1 MREETIAWSVGAQVK
16 VAVAVAVAVVSVA
29 SLTLP
34 LTALVFTRTD
44 PITPRHA
51 AKLASSPVAVVA
63 QTFYVAPTGRDANV
77 GTLSAP
83 FATVKKGLLA
93 LKPGNTLVVR
103 GGTYTERIRSLA
115 VTPGQANARINVKAY
130 PGERPV
136 IVGLFGLKG
145 LDYWTVDGINVTWD
159 PVANSSNEHMVKFTD
174 GTGWRYTNAEV
185 WGARSFAGILVA
197 GSPVN
202 WQLDHLYV
210 HDTYASNS
218 KNQDHLIYANTGT
231 GGGVIERNV
240 LAHSPNGRAIKIG
253 PSSPGTTPVGNITVR
268 YNTMYDNGGPSN
280 VQLSYGAS
288 GNEIY
293 RNIMVQPLSGQPNV
307 TAFNLN
313 GNDNIA
319 YENIGW
325 QSTGVAETGQP
336 GLTIGAGN
344 LMVNPLFVSPLLGDY
359 RPLNVEAALYGAAA
373 PGDTIISTTTTS
385 TTPAPTTTAP
395 TTTTTAPTTTTTA
408 PTTTTTRQPTASAVT
423 LRSASK
429 ASNLRVTTVTI
440 AKPLGTSSGDV
451 LLATVDARGSGAIQA
466 PAGWTLVRSDLSGTT
481 LEKRTWWRLAGSSE
495 PQQYTWSFDKER
507 TASGAILAYYGV
519 SSTDPILVAAGQANP
534 RGTTLTAP
542 AVTAPVGTV
551 VVASFG
557 TANDVTV
564 GAPPGTVERAE
575 VASAVDLYNVTT
587 EVADMSGKGIST
599 GALVATAS
607 SSAVNIGQTLVLR
620 RAA

>member
-1 MREETIAWSVGAQVK
+1 
-16 VAVAVAVAVVSVA
+16 
-29 SLTLP
+29 
-34 LTALVFTRTD
+34 
-44 PITPRHA
+44 
-51 AKLASSPVAVVA
+51 
-63 QTFYVAPTGRDANV
+63 
-77 GTLSAP
+77 
-83 FATVKKGLLA
+83 
-93 LKPGNTLVVR
+93 
-103 GGTYTERIRSLA
+103 
-115 VTPGQANARINVKAY
+115 
-130 PGERPV
+130 
-136 IVGLFGLKG
+136 
-145 LDYWTVDGINVTWD
+145 
-159 PVANSSNEHMVKFTD
+159 
-174 GTGWRYTNAEV
+174 
-185 WGARSFAGILVA
+185 
-197 GSPVN
+197 
-202 WQLDHLYV
+202 
-210 HDTYASNS
+210 
-218 KNQDHLIYANTGT
+218 
-231 GGGVIERNV
+231 
-240 LAHSPNGRAIKIG
+240 
-253 PSSPGTTPVGNITVR
+253 
-268 YNTMYDNGGPSN
+268 
-280 VQLSYGAS
+280 
-288 GNEIY
+288 
-293 RNIMVQPLSGQPNV
+293 MVQPSSGRPNV

-325 QSTGVAETGQP
+325 QSTGVVETGQP
-336 GLTIGAGN
+336 GLTVGAGN
-344 LMVNPLFVSPLLGDY
+344 LMLDPLFVSPLLGDY

-373 PGDTIISTTTTS
+373 PGDTTISTTTT
-385 TTPAPTTTAP
+385 TTAPAP
-395 TTTTTAPTTTTTA
+395 TTTTTAPTTTTTTTAPTTTA
-408 PTTTTTRQPTASAVT
+408 PTTTTTGQPTASAVT
-423 LRSASK
+423 LRSASM

-495 PQQYTWSFDKER
+495 PPQYTWTFDKER

-587 EVADMSGKGIST
+587 EVADMSGTGNST